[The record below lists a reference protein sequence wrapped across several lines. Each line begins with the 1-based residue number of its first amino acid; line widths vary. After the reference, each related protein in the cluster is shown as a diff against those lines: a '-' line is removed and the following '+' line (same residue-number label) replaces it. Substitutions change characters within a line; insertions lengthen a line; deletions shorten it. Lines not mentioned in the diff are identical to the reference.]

1 MNCFYQKFFFMVWEC
16 ECLKNKT
23 IMQKS
28 DYDRKNYRLYE
39 LETISSVLFC
49 VGICCRIEFY
59 FCVDYRCLHTFFL
72 FLTAFQQTGI
82 LFLLILDANYWSFE
96 IIPADRNL
104 IFTNFRRRLLGFRGI
119 SGRQDACFYQF

>member
-49 VGICCRIEFY
+49 VGICCRIEFC

-82 LFLLILDANYWSFE
+82 LFLLILDANYWSLE
-96 IIPADRNL
+96 VIPTDKTPV
-104 IFTNFRRRLLGFRGI
+104 FTDFRCQLLVIGDYSSRPE
-119 SGRQDACFYQF
+119 SYFYQF